1 MCVWH
6 TPVVKE
12 KKAIVMPIQERIEN
26 RPEPNR
32 IKTIRNIVFLRYI
45 HGVYTERSRSVR
57 YDGRDRI
64 YTIVRSYFPFQRKGV
79 GEGFIIFFLPV
90 LCTLLTFSC
99 TRNDSG
105 KQYPYQDANVPVDKR
120 VEDLIGRMTV
130 DEKIKQLDM
139 YWGKEIAHMD
149 GHDASSF
156 SEEKAIAVMGTT
168 GIGSVHDLYPQKVE
182 IANQIQRHAIERTR
196 LGIPVLFIEEG
207 LHGYVG
213 KGSTTFPIPIQL
225 ACAWDTTLV
234 RKIGEVIGKESRS
247 HGVHMILAPVLD
259 LARDARWGR
268 VEETYGEDPYL
279 VATNGTAI
287 VKGMQGNDLSGHHTV
302 IAEPKH
308 FGVHSLPE
316 AGSNTA
322 PVFIGEREA
331 RSTFLFPFEK
341 AVREGKA
348 KGIMAAYHELDG
360 IPCVF
365 NDWLL
370 TDVLRKEWGFDGFV
384 LSDLGAIRMA
394 INVHKVARDTTE
406 AMAKTLKAGM
416 NMQFYD
422 FSHDHFHLAVKEA
435 LSSGQLTEK
444 ELDRAV
450 RDILKVKFMLG
461 LFDNPYIDPILPSQ
475 VFHTEESQ
483 TLALEAAHKSII
495 LLKNEGNVLPLK
507 NENIRIA
514 LIGELAESTY
524 PGGYANPEREGISI
538 LDGLKE
544 QAGEGV
550 LIGYEKGY
558 TFEEDNNG
566 LLRQAVDLARR
577 SDVAVVVIGENV
589 KVVGEG
595 KDRSDIDLDDKQMNL
610 LKAVYAIGKP
620 IVAVLF
626 NGRPLTI
633 QMVDDHIPAIVE
645 SWFSGEK
652 GGIAIADIL
661 LGRVNPSG
669 KLSVTFPRS
678 IGQVPYYYY
687 RKPSSKHIYVDME
700 DTPLFAFGHG
710 LSYTTY
716 EYSDLRI
723 SPEQM
728 NPSGTSLVKA
738 TIKNTG
744 KIAGEEIVQLYVR
757 DEIGS
762 VTTPVKALKGFQRI
776 ALAPGESKEVSFELG
791 FEALHLWNKQ
801 MQREVEPGDFTIMVG
816 SASDD
821 IRLLGR
827 LTVSTPGP

>member
-1 MCVWH
+1 MR
-6 TPVVKE
+6 T
-12 KKAIVMPIQERIEN
+12 N
-26 RPEPNR
+26 L
-32 IKTIRNIVFLRYI
+32 FY
-45 HGVYTERSRSVR
+45 
-57 YDGRDRI
+57 
-64 YTIVRSYFPFQRKGV
+64 
-79 GEGFIIFFLPV
+79 
-90 LCTLLTFSC
+90 LCILAASLLLSC
-99 TRNDSG
+99 AGNGNG
-105 KQYPYQDANVPVDKR
+105 KQFPYQNANVPIDKR

-139 YWGKEIAHMD
+139 YWGREVAHMD
-149 GHDASSF
+149 GHDASSY
-156 SEEKAIAVMGTT
+156 SEEKAIAAMGTT
-168 GIGSVHDLYPQKVE
+168 GIGSVHDLYPLKVE
-182 IANQIQRHAIERTR
+182 VANQIQRHAIERTR

-213 KGSTTFPIPIQL
+213 KGSTTFPIPLQL
-225 ACAWDTTLV
+225 ACAWDTALV

-287 VKGMQGNDLSGHHTV
+287 VKGMQGGDLSQHHTV

-331 RSTFLFPFEK
+331 RSTFLYPFEK
-341 AVREGKA
+341 AIREGKA

-394 INVHKVARDTTE
+394 IDVHKVARDTTE
-406 AMAKTLKAGM
+406 AMAQTIKAGM

-422 FSHDHFHLAVKEA
+422 FSHDYFHKAVMEA

-444 ELDRAV
+444 ELNRAV
-450 RDILKVKFMLG
+450 CDILRVKFILG
-461 LFDNPYIDPILPSQ
+461 LFDNPYIDPIQPSR

-483 TLALEAAHKSII
+483 ALALEAAHKSII

-507 NENIRIA
+507 NENTRIA

-524 PGGYANPEREGISI
+524 PGGYANPDKEGISM
-538 LDGLKE
+538 LEGLKQ
-544 QAGEGV
+544 QAGEGRS
-550 LIGYEKGY
+550 ISYEKGY
-558 TFEEDNNG
+558 TFEGEGHG
-566 LLRQAVDLARR
+566 LLQRAVDLVRR
-577 SDVAVVVIGENV
+577 SDIAVVVIGENV
-589 KVVGEG
+589 KIVGEG
-595 KDRSDIDLDDKQMNL
+595 KDRSDINPDEAQMNL
-610 LKAVYAIGKP
+610 LKALHATGKP
-620 IVAVLF
+620 IVVVLF

-633 QMVDDHIPAIVE
+633 NWVDSHIPAIVE

-652 GGIAIADIL
+652 GGIAIADML
-661 LGRVNPSG
+661 LGHVNPSG

-678 IGQVPYYYY
+678 IGQVPFYYYH
-687 RKPSSKHIYVDME
+687 KPSSKHIYVDIE
-700 DTPLFAFGHG
+700 ETPLYAFGHG
-710 LSYTTY
+710 LSYTTF
-716 EYSDLRI
+716 EYSNLQI
-723 SPEQM
+723 SPGQIS
-728 NPSGTSLVKA
+728 PSGTATVKVVV
-738 TIKNTG
+738 KNTG
-744 KIAGEEIVQLYVR
+744 QQEGAEIVQLYVR

-776 ALAPGESKEVSFELG
+776 VLAAGESKEVSFDVG

-821 IRLLGR
+821 IRLEGKIN
-827 LTVSTPGP
+827 VMTPNP

>member
-1 MCVWH
+1 MRTKSFYFSILLVLLLAAC
-6 TPVVKE
+6 TGN
-12 KKAIVMPIQERIEN
+12 EN
-26 RPEPNR
+26 
-32 IKTIRNIVFLRYI
+32 
-45 HGVYTERSRSVR
+45 S
-57 YDGRDRI
+57 
-64 YTIVRSYFPFQRKGV
+64 
-79 GEGFIIFFLPV
+79 
-90 LCTLLTFSC
+90 
-99 TRNDSG
+99 
-105 KQYPYQDANVPVDKR
+105 KQYPYQDANVAIDKR

-139 YWGKEIAHMD
+139 YWGKEIAHMN

-156 SEEKAIAVMGTT
+156 SEEKAIAIMGTA
-168 GIGSVHDLYPQKVE
+168 GIGSVHDLYPLKVE

-213 KGSTTFPIPIQL
+213 KESTTFPIPLQL
-225 ACAWDTTLV
+225 ACAWDTSLV

-279 VATNGTAI
+279 VAANGTAI
-287 VKGMQGNDLSGHHTV
+287 VKGMQGNNLAEHHTV

-331 RSTFLFPFEK
+331 RSTFLYPFEK

-370 TDVLRKEWGFDGFV
+370 TDLLRKEWGFDGFV

-394 INVHKVARDTTE
+394 IDVHKVARDTTE

-422 FSHDHFHLAVKEA
+422 FSHESFHEAVKEA

-444 ELDRAV
+444 ELNQAV
-450 RDILKVKFMLG
+450 RDILRIKFMLG

-475 VFHTEESQ
+475 VFHTGESQ
-483 TLALEAAHKSII
+483 ALALEAAHKSII
-495 LLKNEGNVLPLK
+495 LLKNEGNILPLK
-507 NENIRIA
+507 NEQSRIA

-524 PGGYANPEREGISI
+524 PGGYANPDKEGISI
-538 LDGLKE
+538 LDGLKQQIQEE
-544 QAGEGV
+544 Q
-550 LIGYEKGY
+550 LISYEKGY
-558 TFEEDNNG
+558 TFEGEGHG
-566 LLRQAVDLARR
+566 LLQRAVDLVRR
-577 SDVAVVVIGENV
+577 SDVAVVVIGENI
-589 KVVGEG
+589 KIVGEG
-595 KDRSDIDLDDKQMNL
+595 KDRSDINLDEDQMNL
-610 LKAVYAIGKP
+610 LKAVHATGKP
-620 IVAVLF
+620 VVAVLF

-633 QMVDDHIPAIVE
+633 NWVNDHIPAIVE

-661 LGRVNPSG
+661 LGKVNPSG

-678 IGQVPYYYY
+678 IGQVPFYYYH
-687 RKPSSKHIYVDME
+687 KPSSKHIYVDIE
-700 DTPLFAFGHG
+700 DTPLYAFGHG
-710 LSYTTY
+710 LSYTTF
-716 EYSDLRI
+716 EYSNLRI
-723 SPEQM
+723 SPEQLT
-728 NPSGTSLVKA
+728 PSGTSDVKV

-744 KIAGEEIVQLYVR
+744 EIIGEEIVQLYVR
-757 DEIGS
+757 DKIGS

-776 ALAPGESKEVSFELG
+776 SLAPGESKEVSFEVG
-791 FEALHLWNKQ
+791 FEALHLWNKE
-801 MQREVEPGDFTIMVG
+801 MKRVVEPGDFTIMVG

-821 IRLLGR
+821 IRLEGKLM
-827 LTVSTPGP
+827 VSREL